1 MIRNLGCNVQA
12 LGNQCAK
19 YDHPLSKDE
28 GVALRANLTD
38 EPTDR
43 LDRLQ
48 YN

>member
-19 YDHPLSKDE
+19 YE